1 MPAVNLKL
9 PVMEK
14 GATYRFR
21 FHWLNPPASGN
32 VVGAKAKTYD
42 DYIAAGYT
50 PTDLSG
56 CTAKLQVF
64 DDDSKVVFVAS
75 TENGILTIDLNTA
88 AFSLF
93 LSDQDTA
100 NQPGEGGAY
109 ALFVRFPG
117 GDTVKLIKGFWT
129 FE

>member
-1 MPAVNLKL
+1 MPAAKLKL
-9 PVMEK
+9 PVLEK
-14 GATYRFR
+14 GATYRFT
-21 FHWLNPPASGN
+21 FHWLNPPADGN

-56 CTAKLQVF
+56 CSAKLQVY
-64 DDDSKVVFVAS
+64 DDDLKVVFEAS

-88 AFSLF
+88 AFTLF
-93 LSDQDTA
+93 LSDKETA
-100 NQPGEGGAY
+100 KQTIEGGAY
-109 ALFVRFPG
+109 DLFVRFPG
-117 GDTVKLIKGFWT
+117 GDVVKLIKGFWV